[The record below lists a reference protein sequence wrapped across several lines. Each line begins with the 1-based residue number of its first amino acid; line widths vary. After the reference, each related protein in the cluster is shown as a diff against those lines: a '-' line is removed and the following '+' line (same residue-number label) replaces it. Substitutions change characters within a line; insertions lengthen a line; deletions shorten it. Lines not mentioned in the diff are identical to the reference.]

1 MRFRIQFLIL
11 VLFFTIST
19 QAQQEKGFSYG
30 LNGALQINS
39 AILPDLSL
47 NTNINSLLGG
57 NSVVKG
63 EPQLADFTL
72 NYKLGAFAKYNDG
85 FGFTVINL
93 DYTTTSIQKEV
104 SFNTGSILNPI
115 TLVTLDRKY
124 AYFDVSLSYNIYI
137 YKDFYFGLGV
147 TTSSL
152 LSHTGDPKPE
162 PNDFRAF
169 TTLGIKLD
177 SGISIDVKGV
187 IGINEV
193 YKNSY
198 IHHIMIPITVSIPL
212 NK

>member
-1 MRFRIQFLIL
+1 MKFRIYIL
-11 VLFFTIST
+11 ALFFSFFA
-19 QAQQEKGFSYG
+19 QAQHEKGLSYG

-47 NTNINSLLGG
+47 NTNINSLLGSD
-57 NSVVKG
+57 SVVKG

-72 NYKLGAFAKYNDG
+72 NYKLGAFGKYDDG
-85 FGFTVINL
+85 FGFTQLSL

-104 SFNTGSILNPI
+104 SFNTGGILNPI

-124 AYFDVSLSYNIYI
+124 AYFDASLSYNVYI
-137 YKDFYFGLGV
+137 YKGFYFGLGA

-152 LSHTGDPKPE
+152 LSSTGDPKPE
-162 PNDFRAF
+162 SSDFRAF
-169 TTLGIKLD
+169 TTLGLKLD
-177 SGISIDVKGV
+177 NGISIDVKGV
-187 IGINEV
+187 IGISEV
-193 YKNSY
+193 YKGSY